1 MNVVFLLHKINKCCN
16 PSYLERKIRRIKVRS
31 QPRQIVWETL
41 SPKKK
46 AHYKKR
52 AGGVTQSVEFNP
64 QYQNK
69 QTNKQKEM
77 V

>member
-16 PSYLERKIRRIKVRS
+16 PSYLGGRERKIRRIKVRS

-46 AHYKKR
+46 PITKK
-52 AGGVTQSVEFNP
+52 GLE
-64 QYQNK
+64 
-69 QTNKQKEM
+69 E
-77 V
+77 